1 MENVTFDYK
10 FYRIPKRFLRKSSL
24 VTWQMRQKYY
34 MEYFWIASA
43 CQTPIGMHGVMNMEL
58 PISSL
63 QLKKLWIWWTWGN
76 KKVNKM
82 LIELEQHSLI
92 YRRHQE
98 LGKPNKIYVHD
109 ILQPETFEWTP
120 EIQLRKWR
128 NKKWEKCIMKTQKK
142 MQHLNDVPMLSLT
155 WLKIW
160 STVKKK
166 WAVEEWLRNIHVG
179 CFWKELAVKRYGRYV
194 ENMKKWKFGLEKST
208 AWQYQIDLHMNQ
220 IYNKVKMIMT

>member
-1 MENVTFDYK
+1 MLETHQYDK
-10 FYRIPKRFLRKSSL
+10 ADRRSS
-24 VTWQMRQKYY
+24 VKN
-34 MEYFWIASA
+34 YF
-43 CQTPIGMHGVMNMEL
+43 HG
-58 PISSL
+58 
-63 QLKKLWIWWTWGN
+63 
-76 KKVNKM
+76 
-82 LIELEQHSLI
+82 LI
-92 YRRHQE
+92 YRRHQG

-120 EIQLRKWR
+120 EIQLKKWR

-142 MQHLNDVPMLSLT
+142 MQHLNDVAMLSLT

-194 ENMKKWKFGLEKST
+194 ENMKKWKFGLEKSA
-208 AWQYQIDLHMNQ
+208 AWQYQIDLHMNP